1 MGDVIISP
9 LLLTAVIVMN
19 HMWYVAQ
26 RLPTPSQSSGGRA
39 PGNAGRQAEQV
50 KARMQDVTT
59 DRTKQVKADRK
70 KNPPESSKTR
80 HLRTVGQ
87 DLGSDAALPLLGSGG
102 PWRRPVC
109 PGDDLPAVQ

>member
-1 MGDVIISP
+1 MIISP
-9 LLLTAVIVMN
+9 LLLTA
-19 HMWYVAQ
+19 MWYQHEPHVVPAQ

-39 PGNAGRQAEQV
+39 PGNAGRQAEQQV
-50 KARMQDVTT
+50 KAKMQIVTT

-70 KNPPESSKTR
+70 KDPPESSKTR

-87 DLGSDAALPLLGSGG
+87 DLGSDAAPPLLGSGG
-102 PWRRPVC
+102 LWRRPVC

>member
-1 MGDVIISP
+1 
-9 LLLTAVIVMN
+9 MN

-70 KNPPESSKTR
+70 KNPPESSQSFSSNGPTLLQHHQGGAD
-80 HLRTVGQ
+80 HL
-87 DLGSDAALPLLGSGG
+87 
-102 PWRRPVC
+102 
-109 PGDDLPAVQ
+109 

>member
-9 LLLTAVIVMN
+9 LLLTAVIVMS

-50 KARMQDVTT
+50 KAKMQDVTT

-70 KNPPESSKTR
+70 KDPPERRKTR

-87 DLGSDAALPLLGSGG
+87 DLGSDAAPALLGSSC